1 MTTYQKGSG
10 TENKFADWVSAFR
23 RRASL
28 VGWISS
34 GVFAVFLIAAFTWPA
49 TYTSTGTILIEQ
61 QELPA
66 DIVRST
72 ISSFADQRIQQ
83 ISQRVMTTENLS
95 KTIQKYD
102 LYAKERKTRTRE
114 YVMAL
119 MREDTAFRLISANVI
134 DPRTGLPSKATIAFS
149 VSYSN
154 ESPALASKVAN
165 ELVSLYM
172 EQNIENRKTRT
183 ADATSFLSDE
193 SARLDKEILDQQK
206 VLSAFKEKHLNDLPE
221 KAQLNVQMLER
232 ANQELRDIDARV
244 SSLDQQV
251 VYLDSQLVQISPASV
266 VYTSTGERVYSPED
280 RLKFLRTE
288 LARLTGTYGSDH
300 PDVKRMQ
307 REVAGL
313 EAAASSQ
320 DSVNDL
326 QRQLTSL
333 RTQLAS
339 ARQKYSDEHPDVQ
352 RLQRSIATV
361 ESQLQAAAVNPVDAV
376 ANSAGQKNPDNPA
389 YIQIKA
395 QRESAIVERS
405 TLLNKRSELKKE
417 MDDVE
422 RRIANGP
429 SVEREYSNLLRD
441 LEGTQLKYRE
451 VRQKKLEAEVS
462 QNLEAER
469 KGERLTL
476 IEPPLTPQSPASPNR
491 IAILVIG
498 LLLAVAIPLVVVIAL
513 ESLDT
518 SVRNRRDL
526 ELLLSVPP
534 LAVIP
539 WIENEAEVLR
549 AKQLRINRIKGALIG
564 FVVLLI
570 LTHFFYRPLD
580 ILWQNAIRKL
590 TE

>member
-119 MREDTAFRLISANVI
+119 MREDTVFRLISANVI

-154 ESPALASKVAN
+154 QSPALASKVAN
-165 ELVSLYM
+165 EIVSLYM

-193 SARLDKEILDQQK
+193 STRLDKEILDQQK